1 MNPSATRSRW
11 RFGTVAAR
19 SIRIATH
26 GATWAASRKSCS
38 STDAP
43 ASPASPAGGRLH
55 SFASR
60 DAPPSSVA
68 VASTDPLPALRARL
82 VAASALAVAFVA
94 LTMALAAGALNSLD
108 KQVLQAMAS
117 LWSEPLHP
125 LFQAIAELGGLE
137 VTTLLMIGLAV
148 FLIRGGFG
156 ADAWVV
162 LVFVA
167 AQVLEVLYKANL
179 HHLGPPPTVA
189 HADGPSITDLVSGSG
204 PLATSFPSGHIV
216 RPVNQY
222 GLIALVVQRLAPWP
236 LARTLAL
243 PIATFLIM
251 LLAFDRLYLDVH
263 WESDVVGGVL
273 LGAIGLVAGTVWLD
287 RPLSND
293 N

>member
-1 MNPSATRSRW
+1 
-11 RFGTVAAR
+11 
-19 SIRIATH
+19 
-26 GATWAASRKSCS
+26 
-38 STDAP
+38 
-43 ASPASPAGGRLH
+43 
-55 SFASR
+55 
-60 DAPPSSVA
+60 
-68 VASTDPLPALRARL
+68 LPALRARL
-82 VAASALAVAFVA
+82 VTASALAVAFVA
-94 LTMALAAGALNSLD
+94 LTMALAAGALNMLD

-137 VTTLLMIGLAV
+137 LTTILMIGLAA

-179 HHLGPPPTVA
+179 HHLGPPRTVS
-189 HADGPSITDLVSGSG
+189 HADGPSLTELVSSTG
-204 PLATSFPSGHIV
+204 PLANSFPSGHMV
-216 RPVNQY
+216 RSVIAY
-222 GLIALVVQRLAPWP
+222 GLIAFVVQRLAPWP
-236 LARTLAL
+236 LARSLAI
-243 PIATFLIM
+243 PVATAIVVLI
-251 LLAFDRLYLDVH
+251 AFDRLYLDVH

-287 RPLSND
+287 RPLSTD